1 MNDERF
7 ALHNGDCLKVMPQLP
22 DNSIDAIITD
32 LPYGT
37 TGIKW
42 DTVIPLNEMWMCVKR
57 VLKLGGVFVT
67 TASQPFTT
75 HLIAS
80 NLEWFKYEWI
90 WEKPRVSGFLHV
102 KNAPLKAHE
111 NIVVFSSGAI
121 AHEGKSAAR
130 MAYKPQMVSG
140 KPYKKKSRTEAKMKW
155 GSIGRPS
162 NVDYLTV
169 NDGTRYPSS
178 VLHFK
183 NPNHNNDHPTQKPI
197 ELYEY
202 LIRTYT
208 NVGETVLDIC
218 MGSGTTGVAAMNTG
232 RRFIGIER
240 EPEYVDVAQRRI
252 ETACNTLRLEL
263 AAEGASDEAH

>member
-1 MNDERF
+1 MSYEII
-7 ALHNGDCLKVMPQLP
+7 HGDCLDVMRGIA
-22 DNSIDAIITD
+22 DSSVDAIITD

-37 TGIKW
+37 TAIKW
-42 DTVIPLNEMWMCVKR
+42 DTVIPLNEMWSCVRR

-90 WEKPRVSGFLHV
+90 WQKPMSSGFLHA

-111 NIVVFSSGAI
+111 NVVVFSSGAI

-130 MAYKPQMVSG
+130 MVYNPQMVSG
-140 KPYKKKSRTEAKMKW
+140 KPYRMFKRIETKMKW
-155 GSIGRPS
+155 GGVGRPS
-162 NVDYLTV
+162 GPDYV
-169 NDGTRYPSS
+169 SENNGIRYPSS

-183 NPNHNNDHPTQKPI
+183 NPNHKNDHPTQKPV

-208 NVGETVLDIC
+208 SANETVLDIC
-218 MGSGTTGVAAMNTG
+218 MGSGTTGVAAINTG

-240 EPEYVDVAQRRI
+240 ESEYVDVAQRRI
-252 ETACNTLRLEL
+252 EAAASQLRLEVVN
-263 AAEGASDEAH
+263 E

>member
-1 MNDERF
+1 MSYNIIQ
-7 ALHNGDCLKVMPQLP
+7 GDCLDAMRGISDSSV
-22 DNSIDAIITD
+22 DAIITD

-37 TGIKW
+37 TAIKW
-42 DTVIPLNEMWMCVKR
+42 DTVIPLDAMWVCVKR

-75 HLIAS
+75 NLIAS
-80 NLEWFKYEWI
+80 NMGWFKYEWI
-90 WEKPRVSGFLHV
+90 WEKPMSSGFLHA

-111 NIVVFSSGAI
+111 NIIVFSGGAV
-121 AHEGKSAAR
+121 AHVGKSELR
-130 MAYKPQMVSG
+130 MNYNPQMVSG

-178 VLHFK
+178 VLYFK
-183 NPNHNNDHPTQKPI
+183 NPNHNNDHPTQKPV

-202 LIRTYT
+202 LILTYT
-208 NVGETVLDIC
+208 NAGDTVLDIC

-240 EPEYVDVAQRRI
+240 ESEYVDVAQRRI
-252 ETACNTLRLEL
+252 EAAAAQLRM
-263 AAEGASDEAH
+263 EGINKQ

>member
-1 MNDERF
+1 MNEERF
-7 ALHNGDCLKVMPQLP
+7 AIHNGDCLEVMRQLP
-22 DNSIDAIITD
+22 DSSIDAIITD

-37 TGIKW
+37 TAIKW
-42 DTVIPLNEMWMCVKR
+42 DTVIPLNEMWSCVRR

-90 WEKPRVSGFLHV
+90 WEKPMSSGFLHA

-111 NIVVFSSGAI
+111 NIVVFSFGAI

-130 MAYKPQMVSG
+130 MAYNPQMASG
-140 KPYKKKSRTEAKMKW
+140 KPYKVNARNERRLKW
-155 GSIGRPS
+155 GNAQRPS
-162 NVDYLTV
+162 TKDFLQV

-183 NPNHNNDHPTQKPI
+183 NPNHKNYHPTQKPV

-208 NVGETVLDIC
+208 STNETVLDIC
-218 MGSGTTGVAAMNTG
+218 MGSGTTGVAAINTG

-240 EPEYVDVAQRRI
+240 ESEYVDVAQRRI
-252 ETACNTLRLEL
+252 GAACSTLRLDL
-263 AAEGASDEAH
+263 EAVNSET

>member
-1 MNDERF
+1 MSYDIIQ
-7 ALHNGDCLKVMPQLP
+7 GDCLDVMRGMA
-22 DNSIDAIITD
+22 DSSVDAIITD

-37 TGIKW
+37 TAIKW
-42 DTVIPLNEMWMCVKR
+42 DTVIPLDAMWTCVKR

-75 HLIAS
+75 NLIAS
-80 NLEWFKYEWI
+80 NMEWFKYEWI
-90 WEKPRVSGFLHV
+90 WEKPRPSGFAQA

-111 NIVVFSSGAI
+111 NIVVFSGGAM
-121 AHEGKSAAR
+121 AHVGKSELR
-130 MAYKPQMVSG
+130 MNYNPQMASG
-140 KPYKKKSRTEAKMKW
+140 EPYRKKLKAEINMKW
-155 GSIGRPS
+155 CDIGRPS
-162 NVDYLTV
+162 GRPSRVDYLAV

-183 NPNHNNDHPTQKPI
+183 NPNHNNDHPTQKPV

-208 NVGETVLDIC
+208 NVGDTVLDIC

-240 EPEYVDVAQRRI
+240 ESEYVDIAQRRI
-252 ETACNTLRLEL
+252 AVAASQLRLEV
-263 AAEGASDEAH
+263 ENE